1 VKQSTL
7 VTQFTVDLQRRD
19 KEKQDMNYYCLHLK
33 NWAQE
38 GYEGTERRRL
48 EVIAKKEAK
57 LKVEAEKA
65 VVVLKQQQIEA
76 DAQVLEEDK
85 RMTAEIDTM
94 MVRYGMIEYQE
105 RDDATVEE
113 NVDNI
118 LRRKGKKKASRAQD
132 YDDERDRDGESTR
145 KDDPT
150 QLRLSLRDDV
160 DLLEIGKTL
169 KRNKHKRSRGKTAP
183 TPFKQD
189 LSATGE
195 VTLLKAVLIKETG
208 ALSLAAEFTRGA
220 CPMLEVLNLKD
231 CQIRTEGA
239 GMIFQGAKMAN
250 LLNIRELNLRGN
262 FIGSKG
268 VEYMREVCPSG
279 LFLNLRVLDLAENE
293 LGDRGLDGVLSM
305 IVEGHF
311 TNILEVHLQ
320 RNSIT
325 DTGFV
330 KLVKIMKSVAD
341 IQCPALQRLGLESNL
356 VSAKAKRKYAPYPH
370 YFSL

>member
-19 KEKQDMNYYCLHLK
+19 KEKQDMNYYCLNLK

-38 GYEGTERRRL
+38 GYEGVEQRRL
-48 EVIAKKEAK
+48 EVIHKKEAR

-65 VVVLKQQQIEA
+65 VVLLKQQKMEA

-85 RMTAEIDTM
+85 RITAEIDTM
-94 MVRYGMIEYQE
+94 MLRYGMIEYRE
-105 RDDATVEE
+105 KDDITVEE

-118 LRRKGKKKASRAQD
+118 LRRKGKKKSSRARD
-132 YDDERDRDGESTR
+132 YDEERMDGAER
-145 KDDPT
+145 EDPT
-150 QLRLSLRDDV
+150 QLRLSLRNDV

-195 VTLLKAVLIKETG
+195 VTVLKAVLIKETG

-262 FIGSKG
+262 FIGPKG

-279 LFLNLRVLDLAENE
+279 VFLNLRVLDLAENE

-311 TNILEVHLQ
+311 TNIFEVHLQ
-320 RNSIT
+320 HNSIT

-330 KLVKIMKSVAD
+330 KLIKIMKSVAD

-356 VSAKAKRKYAPYPH
+356 VSAKVKRKYAPYPH

>member
-1 VKQSTL
+1 MTAH
-7 VTQFTVDLQRRD
+7 QFTVDLQRRD
-19 KEKQDMNYYCLHLK
+19 KEKQDMNYYCLNLK
-33 NWAQE
+33 TWAQE
-38 GYEGTERRRL
+38 GYEGEEQRRL
-48 EVIAKKEAK
+48 EIVRKKEAK
-57 LKVEAEKA
+57 LKVEAERAA
-65 VVVLKQQQIEA
+65 VQLKRQQIEE
-76 DAQVLEEDK
+76 DAKILAEDK

-94 MVRYGMIEYQE
+94 MVRYGMLEYQE

-118 LRRKGKKKASRAQD
+118 LKRKGGKKKSRAAEYERD
-132 YDDERDRDGESTR
+132 DRGGGDERD
-145 KDDPT
+145 DPT
-150 QLRLSLRDDV
+150 HLRLSLRNDV
-160 DLLEIGKTL
+160 DLLEINKTL
-169 KRNKHKRSRGKTAP
+169 KRNKHKRSRGKTAA

-195 VTLLKAVLIKETG
+195 VTTLKAVLIKETG

-220 CPMLEVLNLKD
+220 CPMLETLNLKD

-262 FIGSKG
+262 FIGPKG

-279 LFLNLRVLDLAENE
+279 VFLNLRVVDLAENE
-293 LGDRGLDGVLSM
+293 LGDKGLDGILSM

-311 TNILEVHLQ
+311 TNIVEIHLQ
-320 RNSIT
+320 NNSIT
-325 DTGFV
+325 DTGFI

-341 IQCPALQRLGLESNL
+341 IKCPALDRLGLESNL
-356 VSAKAKRKYAPYPH
+356 VSAVAKRKYAPFPH